1 MDFNTGRPNHIE
13 DYIITVR
20 NGAWF
25 GWSDPKNKI
34 YANLVVY
41 DGGSKPSESD
51 CTTGLAALQSAW
63 DEKNKQYKLER
74 VVGVGTTAGY
84 ETIANQLDQLYH
96 DMKDGKLGVAA
107 TTGSW
112 FVGITSVKTAI
123 AKT

>member
-1 MDFNTGRPNHIE
+1 MRLDGRADHIE
-13 DYIITVR
+13 DYLVTVR
-20 NGAWF
+20 TGQRC
-25 GWSDPKNKI
+25 GWSDSKNKI
-34 YANLVVY
+34 YANLIVH

-74 VVGVGTTAGY
+74 VAGVGTTAGY